1 MMKFLIIF
9 QNNLHPQE
17 IFKFGE
23 FNKRLFSFVLFSFP
37 RVGITSAKMKD
48 IKSLMVYLSE
58 EGRAFY
64 NQYFAKINIKKT
76 VVKKYSK
83 VIHHSSDEANSDE
96 D

>member
-1 MMKFLIIF
+1 
-9 QNNLHPQE
+9 
-17 IFKFGE
+17 
-23 FNKRLFSFVLFSFP
+23 
-37 RVGITSAKMKD
+37 MKD
-48 IKSLMVYLSE
+48 IKSLMVSLSE

-83 VIHHSSDEANSDE
+83 VIHYSSDEATSDE